1 MNRITPIDE
10 RQIFAVEHL
19 TADVLASQAAAAQRD
34 GDWRRAAAVW
44 REAVEATDDADQR
57 GWFERQAAWCDDMAA
72 LVDEIEDVPQRN

>member
-10 RQIFAVEHL
+10 RQVFAVEHL

-34 GDWRRAAAVW
+34 GNWRRAAAVW

-57 GWFERQAAWCDDMAA
+57 GWFERQAAWCDDMAV
-72 LVDEIEDVPQRN
+72 LVIEINDVPQRN

>member
-10 RQIFAVEHL
+10 RQVFAVDHL

-34 GDWRRAAAVW
+34 GNWRRAAAVW
-44 REAVEATDDADQR
+44 REAVEATDDTDQR